1 MVLKYKGSTD
11 FRQRLVCATLSGK
24 TLRIDDIRAED
35 TNPGLRDHEV
45 SLLRLLEKIT
55 NGCVIEIN
63 ETGTSLRYRPGLI
76 TGGFNLQHDCGTSRA
91 IGYFVEPLVSLSMF
105 GKKVRCWGFCASN
118 HVQQQPLSITLR
130 GITND

>member
-1 MVLKYKGSTD
+1 MGALKYKGSAD

-45 SLLRLLEKIT
+45 SLLRLLEKVS

-76 TGGFNLQHDCGTSRA
+76 TGGFSLEHDCGTSRA
-91 IGYFVEPLVSLSMF
+91 IGYFVEPLVSLAMF
-105 GKKVRCWGFCASN
+105 GKKAR
-118 HVQQQPLSITLR
+118 
-130 GITND
+130 D